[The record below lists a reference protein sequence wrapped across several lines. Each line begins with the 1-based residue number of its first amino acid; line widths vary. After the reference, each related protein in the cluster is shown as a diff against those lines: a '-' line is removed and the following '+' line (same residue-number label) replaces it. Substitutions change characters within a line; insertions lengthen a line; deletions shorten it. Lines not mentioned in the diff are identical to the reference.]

1 MAGLEYG
8 VSVTDGCVGWQETQ
22 DILDNLAASVR
33 ARRAS
38 KHQAVVT
45 VETVHPSLNEIVR
58 TSMHTRR
65 RSSQVADF
73 MEKLLHGATPVE
85 MV

>member
-1 MAGLEYG
+1 MTGLEYG

-22 DILDNLAASVR
+22 DVLENLAASVR

-38 KHQAVVT
+38 KHQVVAP
-45 VETVHPSLNEIVR
+45 VETGQMSLTGIAR
-58 TSMHTRR
+58 TTARTR
-65 RSSQVADF
+65 DF
-73 MEKLLHGATPVE
+73 MEKLLQGTTPVE